1 MRKICT
7 SAYNQMELTLNA
19 PALLFPTVSLLLLAY
34 TNRFLALA
42 TLIRNLHAQY
52 KADPSPLIL
61 AQINNLRLRVKL
73 IRDMQVLGVLSL
85 FLSALC
91 MLLIFQENILLAK
104 YTFGA
109 SLLVLMASL
118 GLSIAELYISI
129 KALNIQLGDI
139 EERVGTQKGH

>member
-1 MRKICT
+1 
-7 SAYNQMELTLNA
+7 MELTLHA

-52 KADPSPLIL
+52 KTAPSPHIL
-61 AQINNLRLRVKL
+61 AQIHNLRRRVKL
-73 IRDMQVLGVLSL
+73 IRDMQVLGVFSL

-91 MLLIFQENILLAK
+91 MFLIFRENMLLAK
-104 YTFGA
+104 YAFSA

-129 KALNIQLGDI
+129 KALNIQLGDM
-139 EERVGTQKGH
+139 EEDPALQQLNKP